1 MKYSDLTMR
10 QKKKARAMEFDWL
23 LAEVMKKFVGDMRM
37 YLEESVNEI
46 CQKQEYEVI
55 KDENGYEEVVH
66 SNERK

>member
-10 QKKKARAMEFDWL
+10 QKKKAREMEFNWL

-46 CQKQEYEVI
+46 CQKQEYEVV
-55 KDENGYEEVVH
+55 KHKNGYEEVVH
-66 SNERK
+66 ANGAK